1 MPKLKRKIDGTEVM
15 LCKRCR
21 INYYTPYHATVPK
34 SQDAPPF
41 PALSRTD
48 NETYI
53 CSDCGTDEAIRDFT
67 RERLAE
73 PWEWPVEVSWS
84 KPEDLL

>member
-1 MPKLKRKIDGTEVM
+1 MSKLKKKMSDGTEVV

-21 INYYTPYHATVPK
+21 INYYTPYHAEAPVSK
-34 SQDAPPF
+34 EAPPF

-53 CSDCGTDEAIRDFT
+53 CSDCGTDEALRDFT

-73 PWEWPVEVSWS
+73 PWEWPVEVPWGD
-84 KPEDLL
+84 E

>member
-1 MPKLKRKIDGTEVM
+1 MTE
-15 LCKRCR
+15 LETEKCPRCG
-21 INYYTPYHATVPK
+21 IGEYTPYHALPPVPMT
-34 SQDAPPF
+34 APPF

-53 CSDCGTDEAIRDFT
+53 CSDCGTDEALRDFT

-73 PWEWPVEVSWS
+73 PSEWPVEVPWG
-84 KPEDLL
+84 